1 MVLCNRQTIT
11 YPTGLGF
18 AANAGVKKNLA
29 FAALASLTLI
39 ASGCSTLAK
48 NLNIVN
54 PSYTIRDV
62 RPRVDIA
69 LPLSASSIDFDFTI
83 GVNNPNRVGLRLD
96 RVDFNLFVNDSRIL
110 DSVSRQ
116 GINIPA
122 NGSGDVRLS
131 ARVGYDSIRSLF
143 REVADVIQGNRARYE
158 IRGNAYYDT
167 PVGTLK
173 FPVTVYTTGR

>member
-1 MVLCNRQTIT
+1 
-11 YPTGLGF
+11 
-18 AANAGVKKNLA
+18 
-29 FAALASLTLI
+29 
-39 ASGCSTLAK
+39 
-48 NLNIVN
+48 
-54 PSYTIRDV
+54 
-62 RPRVDIA
+62 VDIA

-131 ARVGYDSIRSLF
+131 ARVGYESIRSLF